1 MCQDVTAAT
10 AVDWKLLLTI
20 GVLAAL
26 VIVLVYRLMRRDPNV
41 RVARY
46 GLFVEREKF
55 DDQAGWPQLEPPE
68 HQTLPGWRDRTA
80 ELPPKDEPEKP

>member
-1 MCQDVTAAT
+1 MVTDVIAVTT
-10 AVDWKLLLTI
+10 VDWKLLLTI

-26 VIVLVYRLMRRDPNV
+26 VIVLVYRLMRRDPSV

-55 DDQAGWPQLEPPE
+55 DDEPGWPQPLPPE
-68 HQTLPGWRDRTA
+68 NRELPTWHDKTA
-80 ELPPKDEPEKP
+80 ELPPDNPAG